1 MKTGIICLCALA
13 CIGLLLAAGCMSGT
27 GNTGTAAGT
36 TSSPA
41 AGTSGQAAID
51 QDRVFSLSNGTYA
64 FNVSIDE
71 VSATSLSSGGHQV
84 NIFTTLVNTGKTPVQ
99 LQWFSTLTG
108 ADGRSFGGVG
118 VSHGGYG
125 AETDPDWPGISASG
139 RDYVTIPSDQEYHA
153 LKNGAVLR
161 IDFFTVP
168 LANQTGQTPDSFSAT
183 WTLDPADFT

>member
-1 MKTGIICLCALA
+1 MKPGILCLCVLA
-13 CIGLLLAAGCMSGT
+13 CIGLLLVAGCTSGT
-27 GNTGTAAGT
+27 GRNGATGTAV
-36 TSSPA
+36 SPA

-71 VSATSLSSGGHQV
+71 VSATALPPGGHQV

-99 LQWFSTLTG
+99 LRWFSTLTG

-139 RDYVTIPSDQEYHA
+139 RDYVTIASDQEYQA

-168 LANQTGQTPDSFSAT
+168 LASRTGQIPASFSAT